1 MGHVKAWEEEQWE
14 RGYRWVADKYV
25 CTECVDD
32 TALREHIAAHAEAT
46 SCSYCGRTSNE
57 PIACELDIFMGAVA
71 EAIAL
76 NWDDAQNFMPYEGDG
91 WALPD
96 ANRDIYDLLGDGDLE
111 IDVPPELFDDIAQ
124 AFADTTFAPRYFFGL
139 GPDERL
145 HYGWDSFVHQVSHQ
159 TRYLF
164 MTVPAPG
171 SKYASPGELQPNQML
186 AELGTLVSTGQ
197 LVRDLPA
204 STRLHRARFHSRASQ
219 ERPATG
225 KALGTPPIGSARSS
239 NRMSPHGIPMF
250 YGAFDSETAVDETIA
265 PGWAAGDDLTVAE
278 FVSQRSLRV
287 VDLTDLPAVPSLY
300 DPNSRADRPWTAFLQ
315 RFAEEVSKPINRD
328 EREHL
333 EYVPTQIV
341 TEYFRHVYGV
351 EHDPVS
357 GIVYRSAV
365 HEGGRCIVLFLE
377 NEDCGD
383 AEETSVALALMR
395 SFSLVRA

>member
-1 MGHVKAWEEEQWE
+1 VGHAKRWDEEQWA

-25 CTECVDD
+25 CDQCVDD
-32 TALREHIAAHAEAT
+32 PALRAHITANAVAT
-46 SCSYCGRTSNE
+46 RCSYCERRSHE
-57 PIACELDIFMGAVA
+57 PIACELDVFLGAVA

-76 NWDDAQNFMPYEGDG
+76 NWDDAQNFMPYDGGD

-96 ANRDIYDLLGDGDLE
+96 ANTDIYELLGDGDLE
-111 IDVPPELFDDIAQ
+111 IDVPPELFDDIVE
-124 AFADTTFAPRYFFGL
+124 AFGDRTFAPRYFFGV

-145 HYGWDSFVHQVSHQ
+145 HYGWDSFVRQVSHE

-164 MTVPAPG
+164 MTVPAVG

-186 AELGTLVSTGQ
+186 AGLGTLVAAGQ

-204 STRLHRARFHSRASQ
+204 GANLHRGRLHSRGLR

-225 KALGTPPIGSARSS
+225 KALGTPPIEFARLS
-239 NRMSPHGIPMF
+239 NRMSPNGIPMF
-250 YGAFDSETAVDETIA
+250 YGAFDADTAVAETIA
-265 PGWAAGDDLTVAE
+265 PGWDAGEDLTAAE
-278 FVSQRSLRV
+278 FVSQRPLRV
-287 VDLTDLPAVPSLY
+287 VDLTDLPSMPSLY
-300 DPNSRADRPWTAFLQ
+300 DRDHRADRPWTAFLH

-351 EHDPVS
+351 DYEPVN
-357 GIVYRSAV
+357 GIIYRSAV
-365 HEGGRCIVLFLE
+365 NNGGRCIVLFIE
-377 NEDCGD
+377 NEACGD
-383 AEETSVALALMR
+383 LGEVDVTLTLTR